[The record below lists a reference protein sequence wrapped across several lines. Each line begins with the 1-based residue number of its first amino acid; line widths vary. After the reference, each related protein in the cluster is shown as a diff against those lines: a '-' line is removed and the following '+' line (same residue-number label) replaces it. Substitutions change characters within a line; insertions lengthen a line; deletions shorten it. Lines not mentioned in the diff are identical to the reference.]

1 MNVNRIFGYK
11 KVPGEFSQKMDG
23 DLSEGGMQTV
33 ALGDGAASGETNYQ
47 PAAGGGPA
55 LAPAP
60 NSGMPLVQSST
71 APSTQPIPTPQA
83 RPTSLPQYPHTP
95 GSAYASPNSANSPE
109 YGNKW
114 DCYISPFPA
123 MSPVP
128 LATPTTPNSENGAAL
143 VRSGSSKMETIKT
156 WSISTYKCTKQL
168 LSEKL
173 GKSSRTVDAELEAQI
188 EALRDTQR
196 KYSQIL
202 RLARALSSHFYHVV
216 QTQQQLGDAF
226 ADLAQSPELQEEFI
240 YNAETQRTLTK
251 NGETLLGALNFFVS
265 SVNTLCNKTME
276 DTLLTVKLYESAR
289 IEYDA
294 YRSDLEMLSQ
304 QPRSEISSIKLEE
317 AQRNFNGHKAHY
329 DRLRADV
336 AIKLKFLEENKVK
349 VMHKQLL
356 LFHNAVSAYFSGNQT
371 ALEATLKQFS
381 IKLRSPNSAP
391 PSWLEQSVPE
401 TFQTIFGS
409 LNSPTK

>member
-1 MNVNRIFGYK
+1 MSK
-11 KVPGEFSQKMDG
+11 SDKHFSTAYHKISEAIMDG
-23 DLSEGGMQTV
+23 DLSEGGMQNV
-33 ALGDGAASGETNYQ
+33 ALNDGAINSENQ
-47 PAAGGGPA
+47 PLAGAGMSMSNA
-55 LAPAP
+55 VN
-60 NSGMPLVQSST
+60 NSGGVQSPTS
-71 APSTQPIPTPQA
+71 PTQPIAVSQN
-83 RPTSLPQYPHTP
+83 RPTSLPQYPHNP
-95 GSAYASPNSANSPE
+95 GSSYASPNNANS
-109 YGNKW
+109 
-114 DCYISPFPA
+114 PA

-128 LATPTTPNSENGAAL
+128 LATPTTPSSENGAAV
-143 VRSGSSKMETIKT
+143 VRSGSSKMESIKT

-168 LSEKL
+168 ISEKL
-173 GKSSRTVDAELEAQI
+173 GKSSRTVDTELEGQI

-226 ADLAQSPELQEEFI
+226 ADLAQKSPELQEEFI

-276 DTLLTVKLYESAR
+276 DTLLTIKLYEAAR
-289 IEYDA
+289 VEYDA
-294 YRSDLEMLSQ
+294 YRSDLEMMSQ

-317 AQRNFNGHKAHY
+317 AQRNFSMHKAHY

-336 AIKLKFLEENKVK
+336 AIKLKFLDENKVK

-371 ALEATLKQFS
+371 ALEATLKQFN
-381 IKLRSPNSAP
+381 IKLRSPNTAP

>member
-1 MNVNRIFGYK
+1 MSKLDQLFSTAYQKISEVN
-11 KVPGEFSQKMDG
+11 MDG
-23 DLSEGGMQTV
+23 DLSEGSMQNV
-33 ALGDGAASGETNYQ
+33 ALNDNAVNSESQPLAGAGMSMSNAIN
-47 PAAGGGPA
+47 
-55 LAPAP
+55 
-60 NSGMPLVQSST
+60 NSGGVQSPTS
-71 APSTQPIPTPQA
+71 PTQPIAVSQN
-83 RPTSLPQYPHTP
+83 RPTSLPQYPHNP
-95 GSAYASPNSANSPE
+95 GSSYASPNNANS
-109 YGNKW
+109 
-114 DCYISPFPA
+114 PA

-128 LATPTTPNSENGAAL
+128 LATPTTPSSENGAAV
-143 VRSGSSKMETIKT
+143 VRSGGSKMESIKT

-168 LSEKL
+168 ISEKL
-173 GKSSRTVDAELEAQI
+173 GKSSRTVDSELEGQI

-226 ADLAQSPELQEEFI
+226 ADLAQKSPELQEEFI

-276 DTLLTVKLYESAR
+276 DTLLTIKLYEAAR
-289 IEYDA
+289 VEYDA

-304 QPRSEISSIKLEE
+304 QPRTEISSIKLEE
-317 AQRNFNGHKAHY
+317 AQRNFSMHKAHY

-336 AIKLKFLEENKVK
+336 SIKLKFLDENKVK

-371 ALEATLKQFS
+371 ALEATLKQFN
-381 IKLRSPNSAP
+381 IKLRSPNTAP

>member
-1 MNVNRIFGYK
+1 
-11 KVPGEFSQKMDG
+11 MDG
-23 DLSEGGMQTV
+23 DLSEGGMQSV
-33 ALGDGAASGETNYQ
+33 ALNDNSVNSESQ
-47 PAAGGGPA
+47 PLAGAGGGGGVSMSNALQSPA
-55 LAPAP
+55 
-60 NSGMPLVQSST
+60 S
-71 APSTQPIPTPQA
+71 PSQPIPVSQN

-95 GSAYASPNSANSPE
+95 GGGSYTSPNNTNS
-109 YGNKW
+109 
-114 DCYISPFPA
+114 PA
-123 MSPVP
+123 MSPIP

-168 LSEKL
+168 ISEKL
-173 GKSSRTVDAELEAQI
+173 GKSSRTVDSELEGQI

-226 ADLAQSPELQEEFI
+226 ADLAQKSPELQEEFI

-276 DTLLTVKLYESAR
+276 DTLLTVKLYEAAR

-304 QPRSEISSIKLEE
+304 TPRSELSSIKLEE
-317 AQRNFNGHKAHY
+317 AQRSFSMHKAHY

-336 AIKLKFLEENKVK
+336 AIKLKFLDENKVK

-371 ALEATLKQFS
+371 ALEATLKQFN
-381 IKLRSPNSAP
+381 IKLRSPNTSP

-401 TFQTIFGS
+401 TFQTIFGT

>member
-226 ADLAQSPELQEEFI
+226 ADLAQKSPELQEEFI

-391 PSWLEQSVPE
+391 PSWLEHGAGDVSDL
-401 TFQTIFGS
+401 T
-409 LNSPTK
+409 N

>member
-1 MNVNRIFGYK
+1 
-11 KVPGEFSQKMDG
+11 MDG
-23 DLSEGGMQTV
+23 DLSEGGMQNV
-33 ALGDGAASGETNYQ
+33 ALNDGAINSESQ
-47 PAAGGGPA
+47 PLAGAGMSMSNA
-55 LAPAP
+55 VN
-60 NSGMPLVQSST
+60 NSGGVQSPTS
-71 APSTQPIPTPQA
+71 PTQPIAVSQN
-83 RPTSLPQYPHTP
+83 RPTSLPQYPHNP
-95 GSAYASPNSANSPE
+95 GSSYASPNNANSPE

-114 DCYISPFPA
+114 SCYISPFPA

-128 LATPTTPNSENGAAL
+128 LATPTTPSSENGAAV
-143 VRSGSSKMETIKT
+143 VRSGSSKMESIKT

-168 LSEKL
+168 ISEKL
-173 GKSSRTVDAELEAQI
+173 GKSSRTVDTELEGQI

-226 ADLAQSPELQEEFI
+226 ADLAQKSPELQEEFI

-276 DTLLTVKLYESAR
+276 DTLLTIKLYEAAR
-289 IEYDA
+289 VEYDA

-317 AQRNFNGHKAHY
+317 AQRNFSMHKAHY

-336 AIKLKFLEENKVK
+336 AIKLKFLDENKVK

-371 ALEATLKQFS
+371 ALEATLKQFN
-381 IKLRSPNSAP
+381 IKLRSPNTAP
-391 PSWLEQSVPE
+391 PSWLEQ
-401 TFQTIFGS
+401 
-409 LNSPTK
+409 K

>member
-95 GSAYASPNSANSPE
+95 GSAYASPNSANS
-109 YGNKW
+109 
-114 DCYISPFPA
+114 PA

-226 ADLAQSPELQEEFI
+226 ADLAQKSPELQEEFI

>member
-1 MNVNRIFGYK
+1 
-11 KVPGEFSQKMDG
+11 MDG
-23 DLSEGGMQTV
+23 DLSEGGMQNV
-33 ALGDGAASGETNYQ
+33 ALNDGAINSESQ
-47 PAAGGGPA
+47 PLAGAGMSMSNA
-55 LAPAP
+55 VN
-60 NSGMPLVQSST
+60 NSGGVQSPTS
-71 APSTQPIPTPQA
+71 PTQPIAVSQN
-83 RPTSLPQYPHTP
+83 RPTSLPQYPHNP
-95 GSAYASPNSANSPE
+95 GSSYASPNNANS
-109 YGNKW
+109 
-114 DCYISPFPA
+114 PA

-128 LATPTTPNSENGAAL
+128 LATPTTPSSENGAAV
-143 VRSGSSKMETIKT
+143 VRSGSSKMESIKT

-168 LSEKL
+168 ISEKL
-173 GKSSRTVDAELEAQI
+173 GKSSRTVDTELEGQI

-226 ADLAQSPELQEEFI
+226 ADLAQKSPELQEEFI

-276 DTLLTVKLYESAR
+276 DTLLTIKLYEAAR
-289 IEYDA
+289 VEYDA

-317 AQRNFNGHKAHY
+317 AQRNFSMHKAHY

-336 AIKLKFLEENKVK
+336 AIKLKFLDENKVK

-371 ALEATLKQFS
+371 ALEATLKQFN
-381 IKLRSPNSAP
+381 IKLRSPNTAP

>member
-1 MNVNRIFGYK
+1 MSKLDQLFSTAYQKISEVN
-11 KVPGEFSQKMDG
+11 MDG
-23 DLSEGGMQTV
+23 DLSEGSMQNV
-33 ALGDGAASGETNYQ
+33 ALNDNAVNSESQPLAGAGMSMSNAIN
-47 PAAGGGPA
+47 
-55 LAPAP
+55 
-60 NSGMPLVQSST
+60 NSGGVQSPTS
-71 APSTQPIPTPQA
+71 PTQPIAVSQN
-83 RPTSLPQYPHTP
+83 RPTSLPQYPHNP
-95 GSAYASPNSANSPE
+95 GSSYASPNNANSPE

-114 DCYISPFPA
+114 SCYISPFPA

-128 LATPTTPNSENGAAL
+128 LATPTTPSSENGAAV
-143 VRSGSSKMETIKT
+143 VRSGGSKMESIKT

-168 LSEKL
+168 ISEKL
-173 GKSSRTVDAELEAQI
+173 GKSSRTVDSELEGQI

-226 ADLAQSPELQEEFI
+226 ADLAQKSPELQEEFI

-276 DTLLTVKLYESAR
+276 DTLLTIKLYEAAR
-289 IEYDA
+289 VEYDA

-304 QPRSEISSIKLEE
+304 QPRTEISSIKLEE
-317 AQRNFNGHKAHY
+317 AQRNFSMHKAHY

-336 AIKLKFLEENKVK
+336 SIKLKFLDENKVK

-371 ALEATLKQFS
+371 ALEATLKQFN
-381 IKLRSPNSAP
+381 IKLRSPNTAP
-391 PSWLEQSVPE
+391 PSWLEQ
-401 TFQTIFGS
+401 
-409 LNSPTK
+409 K

>member
-1 MNVNRIFGYK
+1 MNRIFGYK

-95 GSAYASPNSANSPE
+95 GSAYASPNSANS
-109 YGNKW
+109 
-114 DCYISPFPA
+114 PA

-226 ADLAQSPELQEEFI
+226 ADLAQKSPELQEEFI

>member
-1 MNVNRIFGYK
+1 
-11 KVPGEFSQKMDG
+11 MDG

-33 ALGDGAASGETNYQ
+33 ALNENAVNSESQ
-47 PAAGGGPA
+47 PLAGGGA
-55 LAPAP
+55 SLQNAMS
-60 NSGMPLVQSST
+60 NSGISS
-71 APSTQPIPTPQA
+71 PSSPSQPIPVSQN
-83 RPTSLPQYPHTP
+83 RPTSLPQYPHNP
-95 GSAYASPNSANSPE
+95 GSSYTSPANANS
-109 YGNKW
+109 
-114 DCYISPFPA
+114 PA
-123 MSPVP
+123 MSPIP
-128 LATPTTPNSENGAAL
+128 LATPTTPGSENGAAV
-143 VRSGSSKMETIKT
+143 VRSGAGKMESIKT

-168 LSEKL
+168 ISEKL
-173 GKSSRTVDAELEAQI
+173 GKSSRTIDTELEGQI
-188 EALRDTQR
+188 ESLRDTQR

-226 ADLAQSPELQEEFI
+226 ADLAQKSPELQEEFI

-276 DTLLTVKLYESAR
+276 DTLLTIKLFESAR

-304 QPRSEISSIKLEE
+304 QPRSEVSSIKLEE
-317 AQRNFNGHKAHY
+317 AQRNFSMYKAHY

-336 AIKLKFLEENKVK
+336 AIKLKFLDENKVK

-371 ALEATLKQFS
+371 ALEATLKQFN
-381 IKLRSPNSAP
+381 IKLRSPNTAP

-401 TFQTIFGS
+401 TFQTIFGT

>member
-1 MNVNRIFGYK
+1 MSK
-11 KVPGEFSQKMDG
+11 SDKHFSTAYHIISEAIMDG
-23 DLSEGGMQTV
+23 DLSEGGMQNV
-33 ALGDGAASGETNYQ
+33 ALNDGAINSESQ
-47 PAAGGGPA
+47 PLAGAGMSMSNA
-55 LAPAP
+55 VN
-60 NSGMPLVQSST
+60 NSGGVQSPTS
-71 APSTQPIPTPQA
+71 PTQPIAVSQN
-83 RPTSLPQYPHTP
+83 RPTSLPQYPHNP
-95 GSAYASPNSANSPE
+95 GSSYASPNNANS
-109 YGNKW
+109 
-114 DCYISPFPA
+114 PA

-128 LATPTTPNSENGAAL
+128 LATPTTPSSENGAAV
-143 VRSGSSKMETIKT
+143 VRSGSSKMESIKT

-168 LSEKL
+168 ISEKL
-173 GKSSRTVDAELEAQI
+173 GKSSRTVDTELEGQI

-226 ADLAQSPELQEEFI
+226 ADLAQKSPELQEEFI

-276 DTLLTVKLYESAR
+276 DTLLTIKLYEAAR
-289 IEYDA
+289 VEYDA

-317 AQRNFNGHKAHY
+317 AQRNFSMHKAHY

-336 AIKLKFLEENKVK
+336 AIKLKFLDENKVK

-371 ALEATLKQFS
+371 ALEATLKQFN
-381 IKLRSPNSAP
+381 IKLRSPNTAP

>member
-1 MNVNRIFGYK
+1 M
-11 KVPGEFSQKMDG
+11 FSKIGKLHSYEEVSAMDG

-33 ALGDGAASGETNYQ
+33 ALNEAVSAAISASGGGDAHHQ
-47 PAAGGGPA
+47 SHGGPNS
-55 LAPAP
+55 LP
-60 NSGMPLVQSST
+60 NSGTQSQPANATS
-71 APSTQPIPTPQA
+71 PIPTP

-95 GSAYASPNSANSPE
+95 GSAYTSPNSANSP
-109 YGNKW
+109 
-114 DCYISPFPA
+114 
-123 MSPVP
+123 
-128 LATPTTPNSENGAAL
+128 ATPTTPGTENGAAL
-143 VRSGSSKMETIKT
+143 VRSNSSKMETIKS

-173 GKSSRTVDAELEAQI
+173 GKSSRTVDAELEGQI

-202 RLARALSSHFYHVV
+202 RLARALSSHFFHVV

-226 ADLAQSPELQEEFI
+226 ADLAQKSPELQEEFI
-240 YNAETQRTLTK
+240 YNAETQRSLTK

-294 YRSDLEMLSQ
+294 YRSDLELLSQ

-317 AQRNFNGHKAHY
+317 AQRNFSGHKAHY

-371 ALEATLKQFS
+371 ALEATLKQFN
-381 IKLRSPNSAP
+381 IKLRSPNATS